1 MRKVPAMSYEFPVD
15 TAALLGERHPQ
26 WVNLGLPAADLD
38 RARAS
43 TTTMWADRPG
53 GWTYELSA
61 LARGYAGRGEHYL
74 ASLAYGIAKVP
85 ALASKAK
92 REAQRRQLEEYLKA
106 APAFGV
112 RFERRVLHLPYRGGT
127 TAVPVHLLSRAGNY
141 GQDPVLL
148 FSGGIDTWKMDLHPL
163 AAGLAAGAGV
173 TVQAF
178 DIPGTGEAE
187 VPLDRWADGVVHG
200 LIGEARR
207 LGNGMAG
214 YFGLS
219 FGGNFAAM
227 AGLSGAVDAAVDLG
241 GPVDSAFAPENFR
254 SLMFGMAGIAGNAYG
269 FTVPPTEAQ
278 IIEASA
284 PFLRRALLSRPA
296 TAPMLVINGADDVHV
311 PQADTLVFRGRPDTE
326 VHLIPGTGH
335 CAASKLPQ
343 VMPIV
348 TGWLAARL
356 AGSARPAAA
365 PSARAADWS
374 SHDQYP
380 RRQDGHPP
388 APALAAGREHE
399 PPGVAP
405 PPRDPP

>member
-1 MRKVPAMSYEFPVD
+1 MSYEFPVD
-15 TAALLGERHPQ
+15 TAALMDERYPQ

-38 RARAS
+38 RVRAS
-43 TTTMWADRPG
+43 ITTMWADEPG

-61 LARGYAGRGEHYL
+61 LASGYAGRGEHYL
-74 ASLAYGIAKVP
+74 ASLAYGIARFP
-85 ALASKAK
+85 ALAGDAK
-92 REAQRRQLEEYLKA
+92 REAQRHQLDEYLKA

-112 RFERRVLHLPYRGGT
+112 TFERRVLHLPYRGGT
-127 TAVPVHLLSRAGNY
+127 TAVPVHLLSPAGNY

-173 TVQAF
+173 TVLAF

-187 VPLDRWADGVVHG
+187 VPLDGFADAVIHG

-207 LGNGMAG
+207 LGNGKVG
-214 YFGLS
+214 HFGLS

-227 AGLSGAVDAAVDLG
+227 TGLSGAVDAAVNLG

-269 FTVPPTEAQ
+269 FSAPPTEAQ
-278 IIEASA
+278 MTEASA
-284 PFLRRALLSRPA
+284 PFIRRVLLSQPA
-296 TAPMLVINGADDVHV
+296 NAPMLVINGAGDVHV
-311 PQADTLVFRGRPDTE
+311 PQADTLMFRGRPDTE

-335 CAASKLPQ
+335 CAASKLPE

-348 TGWLAARL
+348 TGWLAVRL
-356 AGSARPAAA
+356 AR
-365 PSARAADWS
+365 
-374 SHDQYP
+374 
-380 RRQDGHPP
+380 
-388 APALAAGREHE
+388 
-399 PPGVAP
+399 
-405 PPRDPP
+405 